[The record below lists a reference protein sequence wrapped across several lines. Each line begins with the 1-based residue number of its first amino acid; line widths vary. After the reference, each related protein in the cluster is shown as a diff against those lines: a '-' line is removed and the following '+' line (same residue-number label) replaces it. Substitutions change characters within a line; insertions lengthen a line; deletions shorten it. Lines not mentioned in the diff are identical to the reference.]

1 MIRSYYILLIIL
13 SSFVVGCSGNKKEAN
28 NPADSG
34 NIHKVWKF
42 DTVRSAS
49 KNIGSA
55 WIGRNIL
62 DLSKSDTLRFSYK
75 SNKAMPTSYLYKISH
90 DTIFVSN
97 NPAYKILKLNSKEL
111 ELYAIFNGEKSTGQ
125 DSVVM
130 VYKVK

>member
-1 MIRSYYILLIIL
+1 MKIKYCILIIL
-13 SSFVVGCSGNKKEAN
+13 TILLASCSNNKKTAN

-49 KNIGSA
+49 KNIGSG

-62 DLSKSDTLRFSYK
+62 DLSKPDTLRFSYK

-111 ELYAIFNGEKSTGQ
+111 ELYAIFNGKKSSGK
-125 DSVVM
+125 DSVIM
-130 VYKVK
+130 VYKAR